1 MSESQNEKQ
10 NTDAARKPMR
20 EEMTNVN
27 FADPNL
33 VVTLADGRILSVSLS
48 LFPLLARASTQER
61 NNYFLIE
68 DGIGVHW
75 PDLDVSLR
83 QLLDLA
89 T

>member
-33 VVTLADGRILSVSLS
+33 VVTLADGHTLSVSIS
-48 LFPLLARASTQER
+48 LFPRLQ
-61 NNYFLIE
+61 
-68 DGIGVHW
+68 
-75 PDLDVSLR
+75 
-83 QLLDLA
+83 
-89 T
+89 